1 MKSTTLRNLLLLGG
15 VISAPLFYVIA
26 IAQAF
31 SRTGFDIKRHAIST
45 LTLGD
50 LGWIQS
56 ANFIVTGS
64 LAVLAAIGARDLLKR
79 GKGRA
84 GSWLIGV
91 YGIGMI
97 MAGFF
102 KPDPGLGFPS
112 GAPEGMPTS
121 MSGHAA
127 LHSVAFFTSFI
138 CLIAAMVVFSRR
150 FGAQGERSWKVYCL
164 TSAIL
169 APLLIIAGMGVNS
182 WVGVIMG
189 AAGMVAFGWVSALA
203 VRLLNESQDRIPEVF
218 ESAAPGW
225 YGRRSAN

>member
-1 MKSTTLRNLLLLGG
+1 MRNRNLARLLLLGG
-15 VISAPLFYVIA
+15 VISAPLFFIVA
-26 IAQAF
+26 IVQVF
-31 SRTGFDIKRHAIST
+31 TRTGFDIKRHAIST

-56 ANFIVTGS
+56 ANFIVTGL
-64 LAVLAAIGARDLLKR
+64 LAVLAAMGARGLLMR
-79 GKGRA
+79 GTGRTGRA
-84 GSWLIGV
+84 GLWLIGV

-127 LHSVAFFTSFI
+127 LHSMAFFTSFL

-150 FGAQGERSWKVYCL
+150 FRIQGERGWRIYCL
-164 TSAIL
+164 SASIL
-169 APLLIIAGMGVNS
+169 APLLIVAGMGINI

-189 AAGMVAFGWVSALA
+189 IAGMVAFGWVSALA
-203 VRLLNESQDRIPEVF
+203 VRLLNES
-218 ESAAPGW
+218 
-225 YGRRSAN
+225 Y